1 MLVELRLASIM
12 PDRSPHLT
20 RTYPTG
26 LAGAAGRRDAYATWR
41 FL

>member
-1 MLVELRLASIM
+1 MLVELHGPVTM

-20 RTYPTG
+20 RTYRTG

-41 FL
+41 FR

>member
-1 MLVELRLASIM
+1 MLVELVFVAM
-12 PDRSPHLT
+12 PDHSPHLT
-20 RTYPTG
+20 RTYCTG